1 MEDKN
6 LENIILY
13 LLVACAAGVFA
24 IFVRLFTIMIGF
36 DAFTANVCFF
46 LAIVISISVYLSIHV
61 ILRNLLLPWIGKFI
75 ILFPFFRRNFKAKE
89 LTEIQSLDTKAEP
102 QTEFHLSNLEEIRK
116 AHQLTED
123 KKQNETRT
131 TAIRYTQTIFAPFIL
146 DQDLIRLCQYID
158 LYSERKELG
167 QIAPIKVYDQIN
179 TTDIYHFGWN
189 IWNHFRIS
197 DQNGMA
203 IFLKKV
209 FAPTLKEVSD
219 IETIK
224 KKLRIQDQNCTIK
237 LNSNLFKQE

>member
-13 LLVACAAGVFA
+13 LIVGFAGGVFA
-24 IFVRLFTIMIGF
+24 TIARLFTLMMGF

-46 LAIVISISVYLSIHV
+46 LAIVVALSVYLSIHV
-61 ILRNLLLPWIGKFI
+61 VLRNLLIPWIGKI
-75 ILFPFFRRNFKAKE
+75 IVLIPFFRRNIKTNK
-89 LTEIQSLDTKAEP
+89 LTENQSLDTKAEP
-102 QTEFHLSNLEEIRK
+102 QTEFPLSNLEEIRK
-116 AHQLTED
+116 VYQLEEER
-123 KKQNETRT
+123 KQDETRA
-131 TAIRYTQTIFAPFIL
+131 TAILYTQTIFAPFIL
-146 DQDLIRLCQYID
+146 DQDLNRLCQYID
-158 LYSERKELG
+158 LYSERKELV
-167 QIAPIKVYDQIN
+167 QITPIKVSDQIN
-179 TTDIYHFGWN
+179 TIDVYHFGWN

-197 DQNGMA
+197 DQYGMA

-237 LNSNLFKQE
+237 LNSNLFKQ

>member
-13 LLVACAAGVFA
+13 LIVGFAGGVFA
-24 IFVRLFTIMIGF
+24 TIARLFTLMMGF

-46 LAIVISISVYLSIHV
+46 LAIVVALSVYLSIHMV
-61 ILRNLLLPWIGKFI
+61 LRNLLIPWIGKI
-75 ILFPFFRRNFKAKE
+75 IVLIPFFRRNFKAKE
-89 LTEIQSLDTKAEP
+89 LTENQSLDTKAEP
-102 QTEFHLSNLEEIRK
+102 QTEFPLSNLEEIRI
-116 AHQLTED
+116 AHQLAEEKKLD
-123 KKQNETRT
+123 KTRT
-131 TAIRYTQTIFAPFIL
+131 TAILYTQTIFAPFIL
-146 DQDLIRLCQYID
+146 DQDLNRLCHYIE
-158 LYSERKELG
+158 LYSERKELV
-167 QIAPIKVYDQIN
+167 QITPIKVSDQIN
-179 TTDIYHFGWN
+179 TTDVYHFGWN

-197 DQNGMA
+197 DQYGMA

-224 KKLRIQDQNCTIK
+224 KKFRIQDQNCTIK

>member
-13 LLVACAAGVFA
+13 LIVGFAGGVFA
-24 IFVRLFTIMIGF
+24 TIARLFTLMMGF

-46 LAIVISISVYLSIHV
+46 LAIVVALSVYLSIHMV
-61 ILRNLLLPWIGKFI
+61 FRSLLIPWIGKI
-75 ILFPFFRRNFKAKE
+75 IVLIPFFRRNFKAKE

-102 QTEFHLSNLEEIRK
+102 QTEFPLSNLEEIRK
-116 AHQLTED
+116 VYQLEEERKLD
-123 KKQNETRT
+123 ETRA
-131 TAIRYTQTIFAPFIL
+131 TAILYTQTIFAPFIL
-146 DQDLIRLCQYID
+146 DQDLNRLCHYIE
-158 LYSERKELG
+158 LYSERKELV
-167 QIAPIKVYDQIN
+167 QITPIKVSDQIN
-179 TTDIYHFGWN
+179 TTDVYHFGWN

-197 DQNGMA
+197 DQYGMA

-224 KKLRIQDQNCTIK
+224 KKFRIQDQNCTIK

>member
-13 LLVACAAGVFA
+13 LIVGFAGGVFA
-24 IFVRLFTIMIGF
+24 TIARLFTLMMGF

-46 LAIVISISVYLSIHV
+46 LAIIVAFSVYLSIHV
-61 ILRNLLLPWIGKFI
+61 VLRNLLIPWIGKI
-75 ILFPFFRRNFKAKE
+75 IVIIPFFRRKSNAIKPTGKQ
-89 LTEIQSLDTKAEP
+89 TLDIKAEP
-102 QTEFHLSNLEEIRK
+102 HTELHSTSLDEIRI
-116 AHQLTED
+116 AHQLAEEKKLD
-123 KKQNETRT
+123 KTRT
-131 TAIRYTQTIFAPFIL
+131 TAILYTQTIFAPFIL
-146 DQDLIRLCQYID
+146 DQDLNRLCQYIE
-158 LYSERKELG
+158 LYSERKELV
-167 QIAPIKVYDQIN
+167 QITPIKVSDQIN
-179 TTDIYHFGWN
+179 TTDVYHFGWN

-197 DQNGMA
+197 DQYGMA

-224 KKLRIQDQNCTIK
+224 KKFRIQDQNCTIK

>member
-13 LLVACAAGVFA
+13 MIVGFAVGVFA
-24 IFVRLFTIMIGF
+24 TIARLFTLMMGF

-46 LAIVISISVYLSIHV
+46 LAVIVAFSAYLSIQIV
-61 ILRNLLLPWIGKFI
+61 LRNLLIPWIGKI
-75 ILFPFFRRNFKAKE
+75 IVTIPFFRRSLNTIKP
-89 LTEIQSLDTKAEP
+89 TGNQSLEINVKPHAELHS
-102 QTEFHLSNLEEIRK
+102 TDLEEIRI
-116 AHQLTED
+116 AHQLAEEKEQD
-123 KKQNETRT
+123 KART
-131 TAIRYTQTIFAPFIL
+131 TAILYTQTIFAPFIL

-158 LYSERKELG
+158 MYAERKKLD
-167 QIAPIKVYDQIN
+167 QINPIKVSNQIN

>member
-13 LLVACAAGVFA
+13 LIVGFAGGVFA
-24 IFVRLFTIMIGF
+24 TIARLFTLMMGF

-46 LAIVISISVYLSIHV
+46 LAIVVALSVYLSIHMV
-61 ILRNLLLPWIGKFI
+61 LRNLLIPWIGKI
-75 ILFPFFRRNFKAKE
+75 IVLIPFFRRNIKAKE
-89 LTEIQSLDTKAEP
+89 LTEKQSLDTKAEP
-102 QTEFHLSNLEEIRK
+102 LTEFSLSNLEEIRK
-116 AHQLTED
+116 VHQLEEER
-123 KKQNETRT
+123 KQDETRA
-131 TAIRYTQTIFAPFIL
+131 TAILYTQTIFAPFIL
-146 DQDLIRLCQYID
+146 DQDLNRLCHYIE
-158 LYSERKELG
+158 LYSERKELV
-167 QIAPIKVYDQIN
+167 QITPIKVSDQIN
-179 TTDIYHFGWN
+179 TTDVYHFGWN

-197 DQNGMA
+197 DQYGMA

-224 KKLRIQDQNCTIK
+224 KKFRIQDQNCTIK

>member
-46 LAIVISISVYLSIHV
+46 LAIVVSFSVYLSIHV
-61 ILRNLLLPWIGKFI
+61 VLRNLLIPWIGKI
-75 ILFPFFRRNFKAKE
+75 IVLIPFFRRNFKAKE

-102 QTEFHLSNLEEIRK
+102 QAELHSTSLDEIRK
-116 AHQLTED
+116 AHQLAEE
-123 KKQNETRT
+123 KKQDETRA
-131 TAIRYTQTIFAPFIL
+131 TAILYTQTIFAPFIL
-146 DQDLIRLCQYID
+146 DQDLNRLCHYIE
-158 LYSERKELG
+158 LYSERKELV
-167 QIAPIKVYDQIN
+167 QITPIKVSDQIN
-179 TTDIYHFGWN
+179 TTDVYHFGWN

-197 DQNGMA
+197 DQYGMA

>member
-13 LLVACAAGVFA
+13 LIVGFAGGVFA
-24 IFVRLFTIMIGF
+24 TIARLFTIMLGF

-46 LAIVISISVYLSIHV
+46 LAITVSILVYLSIHMV
-61 ILRNLLLPWIGKFI
+61 LRNLLIPWIGKI
-75 ILFPFFRRNFKAKE
+75 IVLIPFFRHNPKAKKI
-89 LTEIQSLDTKAEP
+89 TGTQSPDNKAEP
-102 QTEFHLSNLEEIRK
+102 QAELRSTSVDEIRK
-116 AHQLTED
+116 AHQLAEETKQD
-123 KKQNETRT
+123 KTRA
-131 TAIRYTQTIFAPFIL
+131 TAILYTQTIFAPFIL
-146 DQDLIRLCQYID
+146 DQDLNRLCHYID
-158 LYSERKELG
+158 LYSERKELD
-167 QIAPIKVYDQIN
+167 QITPIKVSDQIN
-179 TTDIYHFGWN
+179 TTDVYHFGWN

-209 FAPTLKEVSD
+209 FAPTLNEVSD

-224 KKLRIQDQNCTIK
+224 KKLRIHDQNCTIK

>member
-13 LLVACAAGVFA
+13 LIVGFAGGVFA
-24 IFVRLFTIMIGF
+24 TIARLFTLMMGF

-46 LAIVISISVYLSIHV
+46 LAIVVALSVYLSIHV
-61 ILRNLLLPWIGKFI
+61 VLRKLLIPWIGKI
-75 ILFPFFRRNFKAKE
+75 IVLIPFFRRNIKANK
-89 LTEIQSLDTKAEP
+89 LTENQSFNIKAEP
-102 QTEFHLSNLEEIRK
+102 QTEFPLSNLEEIRK
-116 AHQLTED
+116 VYQLEAER
-123 KKQNETRT
+123 KQDETRV
-131 TAIRYTQTIFAPFIL
+131 TAILYTQTIFAPFIL
-146 DQDLIRLCQYID
+146 DQDLNRLCHYIE
-158 LYSERKELG
+158 LYSERKELV
-167 QIAPIKVYDQIN
+167 QITPIKVSDQIN
-179 TTDIYHFGWN
+179 TTDVYHFGWN

>member
-13 LLVACAAGVFA
+13 LIVGFAGGVFA
-24 IFVRLFTIMIGF
+24 TIVRLFIIMMGF
-36 DAFTANVCFF
+36 DAFTANACFF
-46 LAIVISISVYLSIHV
+46 LAILVAISVYLSIHV
-61 ILRNLLLPWIGKFI
+61 VLRNLLIPWVSKI
-75 ILFPFFRRNFKAKE
+75 IVLIPFFSRKIKAKE
-89 LTEIQSLDTKAEP
+89 LSGSQSLDIKAEP
-102 QTEFHLSNLEEIRK
+102 QTEFPLSNLEEIRK
-116 AHQLTED
+116 VYQLEEER
-123 KKQNETRT
+123 KQDETRA
-131 TAIRYTQTIFAPFIL
+131 TAILYTQTIFAPFIL
-146 DQDLIRLCQYID
+146 DQDLNRLCHYIE
-158 LYSERKELG
+158 LYSEGKELV
-167 QIAPIKVYDQIN
+167 QITPIKVSDQIN
-179 TTDIYHFGWN
+179 TTDVYHFGWN

-197 DQNGMA
+197 DQYGMA

>member
-13 LLVACAAGVFA
+13 LIVGFAGGVFA
-24 IFVRLFTIMIGF
+24 IIARLFTLMMGF

-46 LAIVISISVYLSIHV
+46 LAIVVALSVYLSIHMV
-61 ILRNLLLPWIGKFI
+61 LRNLLIPWIGKI
-75 ILFPFFRRNFKAKE
+75 IVLIPFFRRNFKAKE
-89 LTEIQSLDTKAEP
+89 LTVTQSLDTKADP
-102 QTEFHLSNLEEIRK
+102 QAEFPLSNLEEIRK
-116 AHQLTED
+116 VYQLEEERKLD
-123 KKQNETRT
+123 ETRA
-131 TAIRYTQTIFAPFIL
+131 TAILYTQTIFAPFIL
-146 DQDLIRLCQYID
+146 DQDLNRLCHYIE
-158 LYSERKELG
+158 LYSERKELV
-167 QIAPIKVYDQIN
+167 QITPIKVSDQIN
-179 TTDIYHFGWN
+179 TTDVYHFGWN

-197 DQNGMA
+197 DQYGMA

-224 KKLRIQDQNCTIK
+224 KKFRIQDQNCTIK

>member
-13 LLVACAAGVFA
+13 LIVGFAGGVFA
-24 IFVRLFTIMIGF
+24 TIARLFTLMMGF

-46 LAIVISISVYLSIHV
+46 LAIVVALSVYLSIHMV
-61 ILRNLLLPWIGKFI
+61 LRNLLIPWIGKI
-75 ILFPFFRRNFKAKE
+75 IVLIPFFRRNFKAKE

-102 QTEFHLSNLEEIRK
+102 QTEFPLSNLEEIRK
-116 AHQLTED
+116 VYQLEEERKLD
-123 KKQNETRT
+123 ETRA
-131 TAIRYTQTIFAPFIL
+131 TAILYTQTIFAPFIL
-146 DQDLIRLCQYID
+146 DQDLNRLCHYIE
-158 LYSERKELG
+158 LYSERKELV
-167 QIAPIKVYDQIN
+167 QITPIKVSDQIN
-179 TTDIYHFGWN
+179 TTDVYHFGWN

-197 DQNGMA
+197 DQYGMA

-224 KKLRIQDQNCTIK
+224 KKFRIQDQNCTIK

>member
-13 LLVACAAGVFA
+13 LIVGFAGGVFA
-24 IFVRLFTIMIGF
+24 TIARLFTIMMGF

-46 LAIVISISVYLSIHV
+46 LAIVVAFSVYLSIHV
-61 ILRNLLLPWIGKFI
+61 VLRNLLIPWIGKI
-75 ILFPFFRRNFKAKE
+75 IVLIPFFRRNPKAKK
-89 LTEIQSLDTKAEP
+89 LTGTQSPDIQAEP
-102 QTEFHLSNLEEIRK
+102 EMKFHSTGLEEIRK
-116 AHQLTED
+116 AHQLAEETKQD
-123 KKQNETRT
+123 KTRA
-131 TAIRYTQTIFAPFIL
+131 TAILYTQTIFAPFISDL
-146 DQDLIRLCQYID
+146 DLQRLCHYID
-158 LYSERKELG
+158 LYFERKELG
-167 QIAPIKVYDQIN
+167 QIAPIKVSDQIN
-179 TTDIYHFGWN
+179 STDVYHFGWN

-224 KKLRIQDQNCTIK
+224 KKLRIHDQNCTIK
-237 LNSNLFKQE
+237 LNSNLFEQE

>member
-13 LLVACAAGVFA
+13 LIVGFAGGVFA
-24 IFVRLFTIMIGF
+24 TIARLFTLMMGF

-46 LAIVISISVYLSIHV
+46 LAIIVSFLVYLSIHV
-61 ILRNLLLPWIGKFI
+61 VLRNLLIPWIGKI
-75 ILFPFFRRNFKAKE
+75 IVLIPFFRRNPKAKK
-89 LTEIQSLDTKAEP
+89 LSVDQSPDLKVEP
-102 QTEFHLSNLEEIRK
+102 QREFHSGDLEEIRK
-116 AHQLTED
+116 AHQLAEETKQD
-123 KKQNETRT
+123 KTRA
-131 TAIRYTQTIFAPFIL
+131 TAILYTQTIFAPFIS
-146 DQDLIRLCQYID
+146 DQDLQRLCHYID
-158 LYSERKELG
+158 LYSERKELD
-167 QIAPIKVYDQIN
+167 QIAPIKVSDQIN
-179 TTDIYHFGWN
+179 STDVYHFGWN

-224 KKLRIQDQNCTIK
+224 KKLRIHDQNCTIK

>member
-13 LLVACAAGVFA
+13 MIVGFAGGVFA
-24 IFVRLFTIMIGF
+24 TIARLFTLMMGF
-36 DAFTANVCFF
+36 DAFTANACFF
-46 LAIVISISVYLSIHV
+46 LVIIVAFSVYLSIQIV
-61 ILRNLLLPWIGKFI
+61 LRNLLIPWIGKI
-75 ILFPFFRRNFKAKE
+75 IVIIPFFRRNLKAIKQ
-89 LTEIQSLDTKAEP
+89 TENQSLEINAKPYAELHS
-102 QTEFHLSNLEEIRK
+102 TDLEEIRI
-116 AHQLTED
+116 AHQLAEE
-123 KKQNETRT
+123 KKQDKTRT
-131 TAIRYTQTIFAPFIL
+131 TAILYTQTIFAPFIL

-158 LYSERKELG
+158 LYAERKKLD
-167 QIAPIKVYDQIN
+167 QINPIKVSNQIN
-179 TTDIYHFGWN
+179 TTDIYHYGWN

-224 KKLRIQDQNCTIK
+224 KKLRIQGQNCTIK

>member
-13 LLVACAAGVFA
+13 LIVGFAGGVFA
-24 IFVRLFTIMIGF
+24 TIARLFTLMMGF

-46 LAIVISISVYLSIHV
+46 LAIVVALSVYLSIHMV
-61 ILRNLLLPWIGKFI
+61 LRNLLIPWIGKI
-75 ILFPFFRRNFKAKE
+75 IVRIPFFRRNFKAKE
-89 LTEIQSLDTKAEP
+89 LTENQSLDTKYEP
-102 QTEFHLSNLEEIRK
+102 QIEFPLSNLEEIRK
-116 AHQLTED
+116 VYQLEED
-123 KKQNETRT
+123 RKQDETRA
-131 TAIRYTQTIFAPFIL
+131 TAILYTQTIFAPFIL
-146 DQDLIRLCQYID
+146 DQDLNRLCQYID

-167 QIAPIKVYDQIN
+167 QIDPIKVHDQIN
-179 TTDIYHFGWN
+179 STDIYHFGWN
-189 IWNHFRIS
+189 LWNHFRIS

-237 LNSNLFKQE
+237 LNSNLFKH

>member
-13 LLVACAAGVFA
+13 LIVGLAGGVFA
-24 IFVRLFTIMIGF
+24 TIARLFTLMMGF

-46 LAIVISISVYLSIHV
+46 LAIVVALSVYLSIHMV
-61 ILRNLLLPWIGKFI
+61 LRNLLIPWIGKI
-75 ILFPFFRRNFKAKE
+75 IVLIPFFRRNFKAKE
-89 LTEIQSLDTKAEP
+89 LTEIQSLDTKSEP
-102 QTEFHLSNLEEIRK
+102 QTEFSLSNLEEIRK
-116 AHQLTED
+116 VYQLEEERKLD
-123 KKQNETRT
+123 ETRA
-131 TAIRYTQTIFAPFIL
+131 TAILYTQTIFAPFIL
-146 DQDLIRLCQYID
+146 DQDLNRLCHYIE
-158 LYSERKELG
+158 LYSERKELV
-167 QIAPIKVYDQIN
+167 QITPIKVSDQIN
-179 TTDIYHFGWN
+179 TTDVYHFGWN

-197 DQNGMA
+197 DQYGMA

-224 KKLRIQDQNCTIK
+224 KKFRIQDQNCTIK

>member
-13 LLVACAAGVFA
+13 LIVGFAGGVFA
-24 IFVRLFTIMIGF
+24 TIARLFTIMLGF
-36 DAFTANVCFF
+36 DDFTANVCFF
-46 LAIVISISVYLSIHV
+46 LAIIVAFSVYLSIHMV
-61 ILRNLLLPWIGKFI
+61 LRNLLIPWIGKI
-75 ILFPFFRRNFKAKE
+75 IVRFPFFRRNTKTIK
-89 LTEIQSLDTKAEP
+89 LTENHSLDTKAEP
-102 QTEFHLSNLEEIRK
+102 QTEFPLSNLEEIRK
-116 AHQLTED
+116 VHQLEEER
-123 KKQNETRT
+123 KQDETRA
-131 TAIRYTQTIFAPFIL
+131 TAILYTQTIFAPFIL
-146 DQDLIRLCQYID
+146 DQDLNRLCQYID

-167 QIAPIKVYDQIN
+167 QIAPIKVHDQIN
-179 TTDIYHFGWN
+179 STDIYHFGWN

-197 DQNGMA
+197 DQYGMA

-224 KKLRIQDQNCTIK
+224 KKLRIHDQNCTIK

>member
-13 LLVACAAGVFA
+13 LIVGFAGGVFA
-24 IFVRLFTIMIGF
+24 TIARLFTLMMGF

-46 LAIVISISVYLSIHV
+46 LAIVVALSVYLSIHMV
-61 ILRNLLLPWIGKFI
+61 LRNLLIPWIGKI
-75 ILFPFFRRNFKAKE
+75 IVLIPFFRRNFKAKE

-102 QTEFHLSNLEEIRK
+102 QTEFPLSNLEEIRK
-116 AHQLTED
+116 VHQLEEERKQD
-123 KKQNETRT
+123 KTRA

-158 LYSERKELG
+158 LYSERKELV
-167 QIAPIKVYDQIN
+167 QITPIKVSDQIN
-179 TTDIYHFGWN
+179 TTDVYHFGWN

-197 DQNGMA
+197 DQYGMA

-209 FAPTLKEVSD
+209 FASTLKEVSD

-224 KKLRIQDQNCTIK
+224 KKFRIQDQNCTIK

>member
-13 LLVACAAGVFA
+13 LIVGFAGGVFA
-24 IFVRLFTIMIGF
+24 TIARLFTIMVGF

-46 LAIVISISVYLSIHV
+46 LAIVVAFSVYLSIHV
-61 ILRNLLLPWIGKFI
+61 VLRNLLIPWIGKI
-75 ILFPFFRRNFKAKE
+75 IVLIPFFRRNPIANK
-89 LTEIQSLDTKAEP
+89 LTGTQGPDIKEP
-102 QTEFHLSNLEEIRK
+102 QTDFHSTGVDEIRK
-116 AHQLTED
+116 AHQLAEEKKHD
-123 KKQNETRT
+123 KTRA
-131 TAIRYTQTIFAPFIL
+131 TAILYTQTIFAPFIS
-146 DQDLIRLCQYID
+146 DQDLQRLCHYID

-167 QIAPIKVYDQIN
+167 QIAPIKVSDQIN
-179 TTDIYHFGWN
+179 STDVYHFGWN

>member
-13 LLVACAAGVFA
+13 LIVGFAGGVFA
-24 IFVRLFTIMIGF
+24 TIARLFTLMMGF

-46 LAIVISISVYLSIHV
+46 LAIVVALSVYLSIHMV
-61 ILRNLLLPWIGKFI
+61 LRSLLIPWIGKI
-75 ILFPFFRRNFKAKE
+75 IVLIPFFRRNFKAKE
-89 LTEIQSLDTKAEP
+89 LTENQSLDTKSEP
-102 QTEFHLSNLEEIRK
+102 QTEFPLSNLEEIRK
-116 AHQLTED
+116 VYQLEEER
-123 KKQNETRT
+123 KQDDTRA
-131 TAIRYTQTIFAPFIL
+131 TAILYTQTIFAPFIL
-146 DQDLIRLCQYID
+146 DQDLNRLCQYID

-167 QIAPIKVYDQIN
+167 QIVPIKVHDQLN
-179 TTDIYHFGWN
+179 STDIYHFGWN

-197 DQNGMA
+197 DQYGMA

-209 FAPTLKEVSD
+209 FASTLKEVSD

-224 KKLRIQDQNCTIK
+224 KKLRIHDQNCTIK

>member
-13 LLVACAAGVFA
+13 LIVGFAGGVFA
-24 IFVRLFTIMIGF
+24 TIARLFTLMMGF

-46 LAIVISISVYLSIHV
+46 LAIVVALSVYLSIHMV
-61 ILRNLLLPWIGKFI
+61 LRNLLIPWIGKI
-75 ILFPFFRRNFKAKE
+75 IVLIPFFRRNIKAKE
-89 LTEIQSLDTKAEP
+89 RTEIQSSNIKAEP
-102 QTEFHLSNLEEIRK
+102 QTECPLSNLEEIRK
-116 AHQLTED
+116 VYQLEEER
-123 KKQNETRT
+123 KQDDTRA
-131 TAIRYTQTIFAPFIL
+131 TAILYTQTIFAPFIL
-146 DQDLIRLCQYID
+146 DQDLNRLCHYIE
-158 LYSERKELG
+158 LYSERKELV
-167 QIAPIKVYDQIN
+167 QITPIKVSDQIN
-179 TTDIYHFGWN
+179 TTDVYHFGWN

-197 DQNGMA
+197 DQYGMA

-224 KKLRIQDQNCTIK
+224 KKFRIQDQNCTIK